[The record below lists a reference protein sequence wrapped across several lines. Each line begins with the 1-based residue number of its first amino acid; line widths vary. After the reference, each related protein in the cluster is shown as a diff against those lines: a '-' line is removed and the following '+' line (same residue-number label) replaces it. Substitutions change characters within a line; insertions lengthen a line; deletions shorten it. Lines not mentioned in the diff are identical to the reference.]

1 MMSGSWVWTTRP
13 MAPSPAAIRAPTALV
28 PMLRLATATSSGRG
42 PAPRVEPRDDDRPAG
57 ALAPGGE
64 LAAGHAEQRHGAL
77 QHPLEDLR
85 QLQLARQI
93 GEGVEQRLL
102 LAGAAMLG
110 GEEPRVLDRDRRL
123 RGEHR
128 SEER

>member
-28 PMLRLATATSSGRG
+28 PMLRLATTTSSRG
-42 PAPRVEPRDDDRPAG
+42 DR
-57 ALAPGGE
+57 
-64 LAAGHAEQRHGAL
+64 AAGHAEQRHGAL

-123 RGEHR
+123 RGEP
-128 SEER
+128 